1 MNIKF
6 DLYLIV
12 FFITVIIGLAL
23 IIYGALFIKPDDDKD
38 INKIKETSDRKF
50 KYLIIG
56 ASISSIGFIL
66 IITSLFYPDP
76 EKKIKSLLTKN
87 PKPSVN
93 SSVNSSENSSVNSS
107 ILSDSILSSDY
118 YNSET
123 SFINPVYVPR

>member
-6 DLYLIV
+6 DLPSIIFFIILIV
-12 FFITVIIGLAL
+12 G
-23 IIYGALFIKPDDDKD
+23 GALFLYGLSTYIKCEDKD
-38 INKIKETSDRKF
+38 INKTNECKDRSIK
-50 KYLIIG
+50 YMIIG
-56 ASISSIGFIL
+56 GCLVAFSFIL
-66 IITSLFYPDP
+66 IITSIFYS

-93 SSVNSSENSSVNSS
+93 SSVNSSENSS